1 MVCHRRYS
9 PFGPEFT
16 AQVVVVD
23 LPEEC
28 LTSYF
33 EAAESQPSNVAKT
46 VVKSTAPS
54 IRKISLMI
62 ELVAP
67 YVLHRRAVSC
77 ARNQPQTLRFRRNA
91 TEEGR
96 KVPMVK
102 TFDDMQKTSNANVD
116 ATVQSFE
123 GVTKA
128 TQAIATEIAN
138 YSKRSFEHGAK
149 TMENLLGAKSLDRAF
164 EVQTEYA
171 KGAYE
176 DYVSEVTKLSQLY
189 SDLAREAFKPY
200 QSFAARVT
208 PTR

>member
-1 MVCHRRYS
+1 
-9 PFGPEFT
+9 
-16 AQVVVVD
+16 
-23 LPEEC
+23 
-28 LTSYF
+28 
-33 EAAESQPSNVAKT
+33 
-46 VVKSTAPS
+46 
-54 IRKISLMI
+54 
-62 ELVAP
+62 
-67 YVLHRRAVSC
+67 
-77 ARNQPQTLRFRRNA
+77 
-91 TEEGR
+91 
-96 KVPMVK
+96 MVK

-123 GVTKA
+123 GVTRA

-149 TMENLLGAKSLDRAF
+149 TMENLLGAKSLDIAV